1 MGTIFLKKQ
10 SIFDYIFHVDIDHT
24 SVPMDLEPEVDVRS
38 VPVSSTDLEK
48 ELRELLEQEST
59 LPPNDDGIEHMLLA

>member
-1 MGTIFLKKQ
+1 
-10 SIFDYIFHVDIDHT
+10 
-24 SVPMDLEPEVDVRS
+24 MDLEPEVDVRS
-38 VPVSSTDLEK
+38 VPVSSADLEK

>member
-1 MGTIFLKKQ
+1 MLRG
-10 SIFDYIFHVDIDHT
+10 SVENENVVYSDIDHT
-24 SVPMDLEPEVDVRS
+24 PVPMDLEPEVNVRS

>member
-1 MGTIFLKKQ
+1 
-10 SIFDYIFHVDIDHT
+10 
-24 SVPMDLEPEVDVRS
+24 MDLEPDVRS

-59 LPPNDDGIEHMLLA
+59 LPPNTDDGIEHMLLA